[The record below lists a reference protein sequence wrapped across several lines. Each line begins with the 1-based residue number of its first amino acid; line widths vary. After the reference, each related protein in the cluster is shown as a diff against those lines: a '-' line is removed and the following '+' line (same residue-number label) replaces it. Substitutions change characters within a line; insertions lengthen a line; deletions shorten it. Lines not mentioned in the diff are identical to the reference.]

1 MSASEFI
8 DKQTLIDQL
17 KQYRTTAFATEDGSR
32 PSVLN
37 EFNWAGGYSSYSF
50 GLYQFDVRNNDLAED
65 ALRSMGFTDTQIDQ
79 LSQRGTLGND
89 VKTALSEQLQA
100 ALATTAG
107 KQIMDNLLNN
117 YEAQLVHTTTN
128 LLDITNDD
136 IYSQIASEPESIQ
149 RIYDIANQF
158 GTSLLRQFGGFLSGQ
173 SIVTNGISL
182 TWSDSLTASENM
194 ENWFSAAD
202 PGDAT
207 RSDAFNNTVSKES
220 LPETIINITK
230 GDEDDATI
238 AAFSELKNVQTRAE
252 GMPTLSLIGKASRDN
267 QKVSAGIGQPY
278 LDSSHN
284 DRYIGI
290 QVSVP
295 LFEDSLGNIKSRKV
309 LLRLSRSRGC
319 LRSKT

>member
-158 GTSLLRQFGGFLSGQ
+158 
-173 SIVTNGISL
+173 
-182 TWSDSLTASENM
+182 E
-194 ENWFSAAD
+194 
-202 PGDAT
+202 P
-207 RSDAFNNTVSKES
+207 
-220 LPETIINITK
+220 
-230 GDEDDATI
+230 
-238 AAFSELKNVQTRAE
+238 
-252 GMPTLSLIGKASRDN
+252 
-267 QKVSAGIGQPY
+267 
-278 LDSSHN
+278 
-284 DRYIGI
+284 
-290 QVSVP
+290 
-295 LFEDSLGNIKSRKV
+295 
-309 LLRLSRSRGC
+309 
-319 LRSKT
+319 